1 VLVQANH
8 GARSRFEIGG
18 VPVGR
23 ELGPDRIPLP
33 PRPPIPDLAT
43 GSIIVVV
50 ATDAPLLPHQCDRLA
65 MRALLGIGRTGGAGE
80 NGSGD
85 FAIAFATGND
95 GLDEAEALVELT
107 MLPNDRLNPLFYA
120 VIEATE
126 EAIVNA
132 LMVATT
138 MTGKSGTT
146 AYRLEHD
153 LLADVMRRHGRL

>member
-1 VLVQANH
+1 MLAQANH
-8 GARSRFEIGG
+8 GARRRLEIAG

-23 ELGPDRIPLP
+23 ELAPDRIPLP
-33 PRPPIPDLAT
+33 PRRPVAGEGA

-50 ATDAPLLPHQCDRLA
+50 ATDAPLLPHQCDRVA

-95 GLDEAEALVELT
+95 GLGDAAAPVDVR
-107 MLPNDRLNPLFYA
+107 MLPHDLMNSLFYA
-120 VIEATE
+120 TIEATE

-132 LMVATT
+132 LVAAET
-138 MTGKSGTT
+138 MTGKNGAT
-146 AYRLEHD
+146 AHSLDHA
-153 LLADVMRRHGRL
+153 LLAEVLGL